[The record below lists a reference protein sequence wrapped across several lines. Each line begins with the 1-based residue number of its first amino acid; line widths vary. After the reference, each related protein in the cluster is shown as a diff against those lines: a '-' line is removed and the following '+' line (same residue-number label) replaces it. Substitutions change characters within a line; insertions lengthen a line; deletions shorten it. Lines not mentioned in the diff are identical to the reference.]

1 MRRILIECVESIGV
15 GRPRTGG
22 RGGDKALAAGVSLG
36 LHAAA
41 VLALVGFVRTMP
53 GLSEPPAMEAA
64 LFEALTPSPEPSP
77 STASSERR
85 AQEVPREARSVSP
98 IRPRPLPIPAPE
110 PLYAAPQVAPQPVES
125 RISSSVTP
133 VAAVA
138 AAASAPAG
146 GGAPVQVRGDASR
159 SHDPYAAQVL
169 SWIEARKTMPEA
181 LRRRRSQGVVVV
193 AFTLDRFGRMSRASI
208 VESSGDHA
216 LDAAAMDL
224 LTAAAPFPKAPRDSD
239 WNRRR
244 FETPIAYAVKG

>member
-1 MRRILIECVESIGV
+1 M

-22 RGGDKALAAGVSLG
+22 RGGEKALAAGVSLG

-41 VLALVGFVRTMP
+41 VLAFVGFVRTMP

-64 LFEALTPSPEPSP
+64 LFEAVTPSPEPSP
-77 STASSERR
+77 SAASSERR
-85 AQEVPREARSVSP
+85 AQDVPRQRRSVSP
-98 IRPRPLPIPAPE
+98 IRPRQVMVPMLE
-110 PLYAAPQVAPQPVES
+110 PLMAAPQVAPQPVETWAV
-125 RISSSVTP
+125 SSVT
-133 VAAVA
+133 AVA
-138 AAASAPAG
+138 ATTSAASAPAG
-146 GGAPVQVRGDASR
+146 GGAPVQVRGEAAK

-181 LRRRRSQGVVVV
+181 LRRRRTQGVVVV

-224 LTAAAPFPKAPRDSD
+224 LNTAAPFPRAPRDAD

-244 FETPIAYAVKG
+244 FETPISYAVKG